1 MSGQTLNLVP
11 TPCGLFGKAPT
22 AGDFLRLYLSAT
34 VAETLD
40 TWLSAALTDLA
51 ATTPDWQDSFRRAET
66 WRFVITP
73 DVAGSAPL
81 AGVIGPSQ
89 DRIGRA
95 FPCMAV
101 STLRDVDALAAVA
114 CTPWFDSAE
123 TLLNDA
129 VSGAHDLDQINRA
142 LQALASPRSD
152 DLDVLSLKG
161 RSTDDGLFLDVR
173 SGPDGRAVTMQA
185 VLETAPLA
193 PLTSLWWRHTGFGAK
208 VLLTPGLPVRSA
220 FGALFYAEDPSE
232 RRSAS

>member
-1 MSGQTLNLVP
+1 M
-11 TPCGLFGKAPT
+11 
-22 AGDFLRLYLSAT
+22 
-34 VAETLD
+34 AETLD
-40 TWLSAALTDLA
+40 AWLAEALAELATSA
-51 ATTPDWQDSFRRAET
+51 PDWQGSFRRAAL
-66 WRFVITP
+66 WRYVITP
-73 DVAGSAPL
+73 DVAGAAPL

-95 FPCMAV
+95 FPCMIV
-101 STLRDVDALAAVA
+101 SSLRDMDALAAVA

-123 TLLNDA
+123 TLLNQA
-129 VSGAHDLDQINRA
+129 ITGAHDLDQINGA

-193 PLTSLWWRHTGFGAK
+193 PLTSLWWRHTGSGAK

-220 FGALFYAEDPSE
+220 FGALFYAADTGEH
-232 RRSAS
+232 RQAS